1 MTTMVTFTRENIISM
16 RHASQDMARTERL
29 VEMIEAARTV
39 ARNIYNIVLDYA
51 AYGPYNS
58 YRYQITH
65 PKYYTD
71 GLFVMK
77 VVDMLKKAFP
87 DFDVLPEAVENS
99 HKEVV
104 MHSIVITW

>member
-1 MTTMVTFTRENIISM
+1 MTTTVTFTRENIISM
-16 RHASQDMARTERL
+16 RHASHVMVLA
-29 VEMIEAARTV
+29 EMIEAAQIV
-39 ARNIYNIVLDYA
+39 AQHIYNIVLDYA

-87 DFDVLPEAVENS
+87 DFDVLPEAVGDGNTG
-99 HKEVV
+99 VL